1 MLNAMLQEKL
11 FEKEGSIVDLEKK
24 LFERDELVRELAEKL
39 MVANAEK
46 EELFVEYDK
55 ILQCTIYNQ
64 SWEGERMGEGER
76 RVGRKGS

>member
-39 MVANAEK
+39 MVANA
-46 EELFVEYDK
+46 
-55 ILQCTIYNQ
+55 
-64 SWEGERMGEGER
+64 
-76 RVGRKGS
+76 